1 VIEKKPDPQLPQAR
15 APEAALVPE
24 WARQLSR
31 LLDSAIRV
39 PGTDLS
45 FGLDPLIGALLPE
58 AGDAISALLSLALL
72 VVAYRQR
79 VPKAV
84 LGRMLVNIGLD
95 ALLGAIPVLGDAFD
109 FAFKANT
116 KNLELI
122 EKHSRNPELP
132 ATAGD
137 RLVVLAAA
145 LVVVALGALP
155 ILVTYALIKLVV
167 ASIN

>member
-1 VIEKKPDPQLPQAR
+1 MTKTDPQLPRAS
-15 APEAALVPE
+15 APETVPVPE

-31 LLDSAIRV
+31 LLDSSIRV

-45 FGLDPLIGALLPE
+45 FGLDPLIGAVLPE

-84 LGRMLVNIGLD
+84 LGRMLVNIAID
-95 ALLGAIPVLGDAFD
+95 AILGAIPVLGDAFD

-122 EKHSRNPELP
+122 EKHRRNPELP
-132 ATAGD
+132 ATTGD
-137 RLVVLAAA
+137 RLVVLAAV
-145 LVVVALGALP
+145 LVVVVLGMLP
-155 ILVTYALIKLVV
+155 LLATYALIKLVV
-167 ASIN
+167 GSIN